1 MTHAV
6 VGSRGLGILVLA
18 CGALWLAGFAALG
31 TSLPHLAVGAGYT
44 LLAAAVLSH
53 PGRLGR
59 ALLGLYLSAVV
70 LVWAAIVLP
79 STRDLTIADWFA
91 WDHALVLG
99 VSLLWGGFVW
109 AGLLAFPF
117 LIATL
122 LPRRSPSGV
131 GSTPQTLWTAGNG
144 PRPPVSVEHV
154 DPPRQLPGR
163 G

>member
-1 MTHAV
+1 MVLSEVPPFYFRAV
-6 VGSRGLGILVLA
+6 CLLLGGVGMLA
-18 CGALWLAGFAALG
+18 LAGAGGVPLRVPAGQWNRVLWLSAFNIAGWN
-31 TSLPHLAVGAGYT
+31 
-44 LLAAAVLSH
+44 
-53 PGRLGR
+53 
-59 ALLGLYLSAVV
+59 GL
-70 LVWAAIVLP
+70 I
-79 STRDLTIADWFA
+79 
-91 WDHALVLG
+91 VLG